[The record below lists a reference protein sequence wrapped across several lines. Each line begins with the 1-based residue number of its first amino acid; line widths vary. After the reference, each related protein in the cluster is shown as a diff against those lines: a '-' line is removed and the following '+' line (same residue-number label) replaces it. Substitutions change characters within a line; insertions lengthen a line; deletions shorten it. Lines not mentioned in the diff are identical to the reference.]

1 MIWSG
6 DDGALPGTAKNGL
19 YVCGHLARWFLPIA
33 LRLPAMPLF
42 AFSIRKRARP
52 VRMHRLAEDFRDP
65 GLLTLWVGFH
75 NRYVRGLLHRSVIC
89 MIAPTCPRA
98 ASADAPAPIA
108 VSQRSTR
115 LHHSQSRF
123 ASDPW
128 VIPSHRHTHP
138 LPHSSHQSPTQVLI
152 KPLAPVR
159 AGVAALVPQLSEV
172 PETRDLKQ

>member
-75 NRYVRGLLHRSVIC
+75 NRYVPGLLHRSVIC

-98 ASADAPAPIA
+98 TSADAKAPIG
-108 VSQRSTR
+108 VSQRSAR
-115 LHHSQSRF
+115 LDHSQFGF

-128 VIPSHRHTHP
+128 VIPSHAPASALLTSITYTS
-138 LPHSSHQSPTQVLI
+138 PHQAARSCSSGSCSTCSPV
-152 KPLAPVR
+152 
-159 AGVAALVPQLSEV
+159 E
-172 PETRDLKQ
+172 